1 MLHPILGEVGS
12 EMIDVRLQHE
22 PVNHVQGYAFKLLDQ
37 MPPNLKLFHLR
48 CLRPPVCFS
57 QRELTVTNE
66 PSERDRTV
74 VPNRTVVIL
83 AGLLGY
89 LLLQFLPV
97 RRLRH
102 SNREPEHER
111 DYVCCRCTN

>member
-22 PVNHVQGYAFKLLDQ
+22 PVDYVQGYAFKLLDQ
-37 MPPNLKLFHLR
+37 IPPNLNLFHLC

-57 QRELTVTNE
+57 QRKITVTNE

-74 VPNRTVVIL
+74 VPNPTVAVL

-89 LLLQFLPV
+89 LL
-97 RRLRH
+97 
-102 SNREPEHER
+102 SWPEWSE
-111 DYVCCRCTN
+111 TSE